1 MTVPPK
7 FENLPFAPSFRPEI
21 SINVSSEYR
30 QTPENQ
36 VFERQFAGNYFVRYH
51 NLAAA
56 TALTAQQRWP
66 QVPVI
71 ASLKSAKTTQGKVAV
86 VGAVYKEGRL
96 KPNVLDEL
104 QKFSRIIDQHF
115 VPQNENSACLSATDS
130 DTVYLEDPE
139 SRVQLEISEKFRS
152 SAVCTG
158 LVIAAVGEF
167 DARGTFKVESWTLPG
182 AIANRS
188 ISSFGARETRKTV
201 LFVSGLNLGKD
212 EGKASMLLDWVMGLT
227 GDPRAAEIF
236 AVVVAGNSIC
246 SDFLPLADAFFTSLA
261 SVLPVL
267 VLPGDT
273 DPVNFALP
281 QQPLHSAIFGHAKT
295 YKNVMPTTNPARF
308 DLDQVKVLGTA
319 GQGVREISWYTENSV
334 LESLRLSLNARL
346 LAPTAPDTLACY
358 PVTGETDIMVINQ
371 AVDIFFA
378 GNCKEVAIGQ
388 EGDTL
393 LLGLSSFA
401 ETGEALLVNLS
412 SKTADILE
420 FRN

>member
-1 MTVPPK
+1 
-7 FENLPFAPSFRPEI
+7 
-21 SINVSSEYR
+21 
-30 QTPENQ
+30 
-36 VFERQFAGNYFVRYH
+36 
-51 NLAAA
+51 
-56 TALTAQQRWP
+56 
-66 QVPVI
+66 
-71 ASLKSAKTTQGKVAV
+71 
-86 VGAVYKEGRL
+86 
-96 KPNVLDEL
+96 
-104 QKFSRIIDQHF
+104 
-115 VPQNENSACLSATDS
+115 
-130 DTVYLEDPE
+130 
-139 SRVQLEISEKFRS
+139 
-152 SAVCTG
+152 
-158 LVIAAVGEF
+158 
-167 DARGTFKVESWTLPG
+167 
-182 AIANRS
+182 
-188 ISSFGARETRKTV
+188 
-201 LFVSGLNLGKD
+201 
-212 EGKASMLLDWVMGLT
+212 MLLDWVMGLT
-227 GDPRAAEIF
+227 GDPRAAEIS